1 MADTTTAQAP
11 NDTPAAQADPATA
24 APDAQ
29 AQAQETVSAA
39 PAEVP
44 ADAATDNNDQP
55 AEAPLVEASE
65 AAFPQVAPCDAKGPG
80 GQIGI
85 LLDTSMPITV
95 TLGQVEI
102 SIKDLLSLS
111 AGAVLKLD
119 KQVGEPADLYLRGIK
134 FATGHLVVVGDQLGV
149 KIHEI
154 LPAVADGA
162 GAN

>member
-1 MADTTTAQAP
+1 MADTVTAEAQTETPAPQTAAAAAP
-11 NDTPAAQADPATA
+11 NESAAPVENVAGASPAA
-24 APDAQ
+24 
-29 AQAQETVSAA
+29 AA
-39 PAEVP
+39 PAEGVV
-44 ADAATDNNDQP
+44 NNDTP
-55 AEAPLVEASE
+55 VVEASE
-65 AAFPQVAPCDAKGPG
+65 AAFPQAAQRDVHGGG

-85 LLDTSMPITV
+85 LMDTRMPITV
-95 TLGQVEI
+95 TLGQIEI

-111 AGAVLKLD
+111 AGTVLKLD

-154 LPAVADGA
+154 IPAAADGA

>member
-11 NDTPAAQADPATA
+11 NDTPAAQADPATT
-24 APDAQ
+24 DAQ
-29 AQAQETVSAA
+29 A
-39 PAEVP
+39 PVP
-44 ADAATDNNDQP
+44 ADAATDNNNDQP
-55 AEAPLVEASE
+55 AEVPLVEASE

>member
-1 MADTTTAQAP
+1 MADATTAEAQP
-11 NDTPAAQADPATA
+11 ETETQTPAPQPAD
-24 APDAQ
+24 
-29 AQAQETVSAA
+29 AA
-39 PAEVP
+39 PAEVAASDSP
-44 ADAATDNNDQP
+44 AQAPGVDTVNNDSP
-55 AEAPLVEASE
+55 VVEASE
-65 AAFPQVAPCDAKGPG
+65 AAFPQAPQRDVRGAG

-85 LLDTSMPITV
+85 LLDTRMPITV
-95 TLGQVEI
+95 TLGQIEI

-119 KQVGEPADLYLRGIK
+119 KQVGEPAELYLRGIK

-154 LPAVADGA
+154 IPAVADGA